1 MKWFDKL
8 LHFIHQKLI
17 NPPRIKVGD
26 VVRYDGLE
34 SRVMEI
40 CTLDDRVVLSEL
52 QPWER
57 VPLRKLKL
65 VESIKS
71 FNFKP
76 GDMVTINDITNG
88 EMNAYIFNWVTIMD
102 EIIDSGEAVE
112 VIRAEPRSEDG
123 QIVVV
128 NWDGL
133 WVPFMTYHIELVVD
147 YDIV

>member
-1 MKWFDKL
+1 
-8 LHFIHQKLI
+8 
-17 NPPRIKVGD
+17 
-26 VVRYDGLE
+26 
-34 SRVMEI
+34 
-40 CTLDDRVVLSEL
+40 
-52 QPWER
+52 
-57 VPLRKLKL
+57 
-65 VESIKS
+65 
-71 FNFKP
+71 
-76 GDMVTINDITNG
+76 MVTINDITNG

-112 VIRAEPRSEDG
+112 VIRAESRPRDG

>member
-1 MKWFDKL
+1 MTWFNKL
-8 LHFIHQKLI
+8 LHFIHKKLT

-26 VVRYDGLE
+26 IVRYDGLE

-65 VESIKS
+65 VKSIKS
-71 FNFKP
+71 PNFKP
-76 GDMVTINDITNG
+76 GDMVTINNITYG
-88 EMNAYIFNWVTIMD
+88 EMDTYIFNWVTIMD
-102 EIIDSGEAVE
+102 KIIESGESVE
-112 VIRAEPRSEDG
+112 VIRSESRPGDG

-133 WVPFMTYHIELVVD
+133 WVPFMAYHIELVVD

>member
-8 LHFIHQKLI
+8 LHFIHQKLT

-26 VVRYDGLE
+26 VVCYNGLE

-40 CTLDDRVVLSEL
+40 CTVDDRVVLSEL
-52 QPWER
+52 HPWER
-57 VPLRKLKL
+57 IPLRKLKL
-65 VESIKS
+65 VKSIKS
-71 FNFKP
+71 PNFKP
-76 GDMVTINDITNG
+76 GDMVTINDITYG
-88 EMNAYIFNWVTIMD
+88 EMDTYIFNWVTIMD
-102 EIIDSGEAVE
+102 KIIESGESVE
-112 VIRAEPRSEDG
+112 VILSESRPGDG

-133 WVPFMTYHIELVVD
+133 WVPFMAYHIELVVD

>member
-8 LHFIHQKLI
+8 LHFIHQKLT

-26 VVRYDGLE
+26 IVRYDGLE

-76 GDMVTINDITNG
+76 GDMVTINDITNS

-112 VIRAEPRSEDG
+112 VILSEPRSGDG

>member
-8 LHFIHQKLI
+8 LHFIHQKLT

-26 VVRYDGLE
+26 VVRYNGLE

-40 CTLDDRVVLSEL
+40 CTIDDRVVLSEL
-52 QPWER
+52 HPWER
-57 VPLRKLKL
+57 VPLHKLKL
-65 VESIKS
+65 VKSIKS
-71 FNFKP
+71 PNFKP
-76 GDMVTINDITNG
+76 GDMVTINDITYG
-88 EMNAYIFNWVTIMD
+88 EMDTYIFDWVTIMD
-102 EIIDSGEAVE
+102 KIIESGESVE
-112 VIRAEPRSEDG
+112 VIRSESMPGDG

-133 WVPFMTYHIELVVD
+133 WVPFMAYHIELVVD

>member
-8 LHFIHQKLI
+8 LHFIHQKLT

-26 VVRYDGLE
+26 IVRYNGIE

-40 CTLDDRVVLSEL
+40 CTVDDRVVLSEL
-52 QPWER
+52 HPWER
-57 VPLRKLKL
+57 IPLYKLKL
-65 VESIKS
+65 VKSIKS
-71 FNFKP
+71 SNFKP

-88 EMNAYIFNWVTIMD
+88 EMDTYIFNWVTIMD
-102 EIIDSGEAVE
+102 KIIESGESVE
-112 VIRAEPRSEDG
+112 VIHSESRPGDG
-123 QIVVV
+123 QIVIV

>member
-8 LHFIHQKLI
+8 LHFIHQKLT

-26 VVRYDGLE
+26 VVCYNGLE

-40 CTLDDRVVLSEL
+40 CTVDDRVVLSEL
-52 QPWER
+52 HPWER
-57 VPLRKLKL
+57 IPLRKLKL

-71 FNFKP
+71 LNFKP

-112 VIRAEPRSEDG
+112 IIRTESRPGDG

-133 WVPFMTYHIELVVD
+133 WVPFMAYHIELVVD

>member
-1 MKWFDKL
+1 MEWFNKV
-8 LHFIHQKLI
+8 LHFIHQKLT
-17 NPPRIKVGD
+17 NPHHIKVGD
-26 VVRYDGLE
+26 IVRYKGLE

-57 VPLRKLKL
+57 VPLRKLKI

-112 VIRAEPRSEDG
+112 VIRAESRSGDG

>member
-8 LHFIHQKLI
+8 LHFIHQKLT

-26 VVRYDGLE
+26 IVRYNGIE

-112 VIRAEPRSEDG
+112 VIRAESRPRDG

>member
-8 LHFIHQKLI
+8 LHFIHQKLT
-17 NPPRIKVGD
+17 NPPRIKVSD
-26 VVRYDGLE
+26 IVRYNGIE

-65 VESIKS
+65 VKSIKS
-71 FNFKP
+71 PNFKP
-76 GDMVTINDITNG
+76 GDMVTINDITYG
-88 EMNAYIFNWVTIMD
+88 EMDTYIFNWVTIMD
-102 EIIDSGEAVE
+102 KIIESSESVE
-112 VIRAEPRSEDG
+112 VIRSESRPGDG

-133 WVPFMTYHIELVVD
+133 WVPFMAYHIELVVD